1 MTSQQSEEKTSA
13 LDRAGKSKWGYNVA
27 QVDEFLERAHEMYE
41 NNDPQLSQE
50 EIQLTSFDLERN
62 GYVIGQVDAT
72 LIRLERAIVDKNT
85 QTQIAEE
92 GRRQWDQETL
102 GLAQTLQQRA
112 EAPNRQRFKPG
123 LRHHPSYDRKQ
134 VDLLVMQ
141 TWTRITQ
148 LLGIPNTLDEV
159 RNADLITSSRVA
171 NAIFTQRN
179 AHHGYD
185 ESSVDAY
192 LNRAI
197 QVLTRVESVERMGL
211 DTHISSVP
219 MTAQE
224 RLAGLVA
231 TSASSAASQAGGEE
245 VGGADSAANV
255 SSDSHAREQAGAE
268 AAKETQV
275 LEPLEQKD
283 EGFAFDFAHKQANN
297 AAEANGKGPLPPAPA
312 APAASAAPA
321 SPAAPVAASE
331 EQETSGLSSLSE
343 GTSQGSHYKEAPAYA
358 EQVGEQNEPL
368 VPAPAAPRIEQN
380 ASAASAS
387 VASDTT
393 SASAEHNSAEYNSAE
408 LNSAK
413 NNGTEHDGTDHA
425 SGDDDNKKDQPVD
438 SYFDEVMNSSVSSTG
453 SFEIPSLTF
462 GGSQQPHTSE

>member
-13 LDRAGKSKWGYNVA
+13 LDRAGKRKWGYNVA

-85 QTQIAEE
+85 QTQIAQE

-211 DTHISSVP
+211 DTHVSSVP

-224 RLAGLVA
+224 NLAGLVA

-283 EGFAFDFAHKQANN
+283 EGFAFDFAHKQAND

-312 APAASAAPA
+312 APATSAAPA

-331 EQETSGLSSLSE
+331 EQETSGLSSLLQGASHN
-343 GTSQGSHYKEAPAYA
+343 SQHEEAPAYA
-358 EQVGEQNEPL
+358 EQSGGQHESLP
-368 VPAPAAPRIEQN
+368 PAPAALHREQT
-380 ASAASAS
+380 ASAP
-387 VASDTT
+387 SDTT
-393 SASAEHNSAEYNSAE
+393 SASAEHTSTGYNDADNNSAEHNS
-408 LNSAK
+408 
-413 NNGTEHDGTDHA
+413 GEHDGTDHA
-425 SGDDDNKKDQPVD
+425 SGDDDDKKDQPVD

>member
-13 LDRAGKSKWGYNVA
+13 LDRAGKRKWGYNVA

-224 RLAGLVA
+224 SLAGLVA
-231 TSASSAASQAGGEE
+231 TSASSAASHAGGEE
-245 VGGADSAANV
+245 VGGADSAANI
-255 SSDSHAREQAGAE
+255 SSDSQAREQAGAE

-283 EGFAFDFAHKQANN
+283 EGFAFDFAHKQAND
-297 AAEANGKGPLPPAPA
+297 AAEANSNEPLPPAPA
-312 APAASAAPA
+312 APATSAAPVSPA
-321 SPAAPVAASE
+321 SPAASQAASE
-331 EQETSGLSSLSE
+331 EPETSGLSSLLH
-343 GTSQGSHYKEAPAYA
+343 GTSQDSHYDEAPAYTGQA
-358 EQVGEQNEPL
+358 GEQNEPL
-368 VPAPAAPRIEQN
+368 PPAPAAPHGEQN
-380 ASAASAS
+380 ASAT
-387 VASDTT
+387 SDTT
-393 SASAEHNSAEYNSAE
+393 SASADHNSAE
-408 LNSAK
+408 LNNGEHHSAAQ
-413 NNGTEHDGTDHA
+413 DGAHHA
-425 SGDDDNKKDQPVD
+425 SGDDDKKDQPVD

>member
-13 LDRAGKSKWGYNVA
+13 LDRAGKRKWGYNVA

-224 RLAGLVA
+224 SLAGLVA

-283 EGFAFDFAHKQANN
+283 EGFAFDFAHKQAND
-297 AAEANGKGPLPPAPA
+297 AAEANSNEPLPPAPA
-312 APAASAAPA
+312 APAAPVAPAAPA
-321 SPAAPVAASE
+321 ASQAASE
-331 EQETSGLSSLSE
+331 EPETSGLSSLLH
-343 GTSQGSHYKEAPAYA
+343 GTSQDSHYDEAPAYA
-358 EQVGEQNEPL
+358 EQAGEQNEPL
-368 VPAPAAPRIEQN
+368 PPTPAAPHGEQN
-380 ASAASAS
+380 ASAT
-387 VASDTT
+387 SDTT
-393 SASAEHNSAEYNSAE
+393 SASAEHNSTE
-408 LNSAK
+408 LNNGEHHSAAQ
-413 NNGTEHDGTDHA
+413 DGAHHA
-425 SGDDDNKKDQPVD
+425 SGDDDKKDQPVD

>member
-13 LDRAGKSKWGYNVA
+13 LDRAGKRKWGYNVA

-92 GRRQWDQETL
+92 GRSQWDQETL

-224 RLAGLVA
+224 SLAGLVA
-231 TSASSAASQAGGEE
+231 TSASSAASHAGGEE

-283 EGFAFDFAHKQANN
+283 EGFAFDFAHKQAND
-297 AAEANGKGPLPPAPA
+297 AAESKGKGPLPPAPA
-312 APAASAAPA
+312 APATSAAPAAPA

-331 EQETSGLSSLSE
+331 EPETSGLSSLLH
-343 GTSQGSHYKEAPAYA
+343 GTSQDSHYDEAPVYTGQA
-358 EQVGEQNEPL
+358 GEQNEPL
-368 VPAPAAPRIEQN
+368 PPAPAAPHGEQN
-380 ASAASAS
+380 ASAASTS

-393 SASAEHNSAEYNSAE
+393 SASAEHNSAE
-408 LNSAK
+408 L
-413 NNGTEHDGTDHA
+413 NNGEHHSAAQDGAHHA
-425 SGDDDNKKDQPVD
+425 SGDEDKKDQPVD

>member
-1 MTSQQSEEKTSA
+1 MTSQQSEQKTSA
-13 LDRAGKSKWGYNVA
+13 LDRAGKRKWGYNVA

-85 QTQIAEE
+85 QTQIAQE

-211 DTHISSVP
+211 DTHVSSVP

-224 RLAGLVA
+224 SLVGLVA
-231 TSASSAASQAGGEE
+231 TSASYAASHAGGEE
-245 VGGADSAANV
+245 VHSADSAANV
-255 SSDSHAREQAGAE
+255 SSDSQAREQAGAE

-283 EGFAFDFAHKQANN
+283 EGFAFDFAHKQAND
-297 AAEANGKGPLPPAPA
+297 AAEANSNEPLPPAPA
-312 APAASAAPA
+312 APAASTA
-321 SPAAPVAASE
+321 SAAPVAPSAAEATSE
-331 EQETSGLSSLSE
+331 EPETSGLSSLLH
-343 GTSQGSHYKEAPAYA
+343 GTSQDSHDNKASAYA
-358 EQVGEQNEPL
+358 EQAGEQNEPL
-368 VPAPAAPRIEQN
+368 PPAPAAPHGKQN
-380 ASAASAS
+380 ASA
-387 VASDTT
+387 ASDTT
-393 SASAEHNSAEYNSAE
+393 SASAEHNSAE
-408 LNSAK
+408 L
-413 NNGTEHDGTDHA
+413 NNGEHHSAAQDGAHHA
-425 SGDDDNKKDQPVD
+425 SGDDDDKKDQPVD

>member
-13 LDRAGKSKWGYNVA
+13 LDRAGKRKWGYNVA

-211 DTHISSVP
+211 DTRVSSVP

-224 RLAGLVA
+224 SLAGLVSA
-231 TSASSAASQAGGEE
+231 PASSAASHAGGEE
-245 VGGADSAANV
+245 AHSADSTDSAADV
-255 SSDSHAREQAGAE
+255 ATDSQAREQAGAE

-283 EGFAFDFAHKQANN
+283 EGFAFDFAHKQAND
-297 AAEANGKGPLPPAPA
+297 AAEANSNEPLPPAPA
-312 APAASAAPA
+312 APAAPVAPAASAA
-321 SPAAPVAASE
+321 SEAASE
-331 EQETSGLSSLSE
+331 EPETSGLSSLLH
-343 GTSQGSHYKEAPAYA
+343 GTSQDSHDDEAPAYA
-358 EQVGEQNEPL
+358 EQAGEQNEPL
-368 VPAPAAPRIEQN
+368 PPAPAAPHGEQN
-380 ASAASAS
+380 ASAT
-387 VASDTT
+387 SDTT
-393 SASAEHNSAEYNSAE
+393 SASAEHNSAELSNGEHHSA
-408 LNSAK
+408 AQ
-413 NNGTEHDGTDHA
+413 DGAHHT
-425 SGDDDNKKDQPVD
+425 SGDDDKKDRPVD

>member
-13 LDRAGKSKWGYNVA
+13 LDRAGKRKWGYNVA

-224 RLAGLVA
+224 SLAGLVA
-231 TSASSAASQAGGEE
+231 TSASSAASHAGGEE

-255 SSDSHAREQAGAE
+255 SSDSQAREQAGAE

-283 EGFAFDFAHKQANN
+283 EGFAFDFAHKQAND
-297 AAEANGKGPLPPAPA
+297 AAEANGKGSLPPAPA
-312 APAASAAPA
+312 APATSAAPASPA

-331 EQETSGLSSLSE
+331 EQETSGLSSLLH
-343 GTSQGSHYKEAPAYA
+343 GTSQDSHSDEAPAYA
-358 EQVGEQNEPL
+358 GQAGEQNEPL
-368 VPAPAAPRIEQN
+368 VPAPAASRIEQN

-393 SASAEHNSAEYNSAE
+393 SASAEHNSAE

-413 NNGTEHDGTDHA
+413 NNSTEHDGTDHA
-425 SGDDDNKKDQPVD
+425 SGDDDDKKDQPVD

>member
-13 LDRAGKSKWGYNVA
+13 LDRAGKRKWGYNVA

-148 LLGIPNTLDEV
+148 LVGIPNTLDEV

-224 RLAGLVA
+224 SLAGLVT
-231 TSASSAASQAGGEE
+231 TSASSAASHAGGEE

-283 EGFAFDFAHKQANN
+283 GGFAFDFAHKQAND
-297 AAEANGKGPLPPAPA
+297 AAEANSNEPLPPAPA
-312 APAASAAPA
+312 APATSAAPAAPA

-331 EQETSGLSSLSE
+331 EQETSGLSSLLH
-343 GTSQGSHYKEAPAYA
+343 GTSQNSHHDEAPAYA
-358 EQVGEQNEPL
+358 EQAGEQNEPIP
-368 VPAPAAPRIEQN
+368 PAPAAPHGERN

-387 VASDTT
+387 AASDTT
-393 SASAEHNSAEYNSAE
+393 SASAEHNSAE
-408 LNSAK
+408 L
-413 NNGTEHDGTDHA
+413 NNGEHHSAAQDGAHHA
-425 SGDDDNKKDQPVD
+425 SGDDNKKDQPVD

-462 GGSQQPHTSE
+462 GGSQRPHTSE

>member
-1 MTSQQSEEKTSA
+1 MTSQQSEQKTSA
-13 LDRAGKSKWGYNVA
+13 LDRAGKRKWGYNVV

-197 QVLTRVESVERMGL
+197 QVLTRVESVEHMGL
-211 DTHISSVP
+211 DTHVSSVP

-224 RLAGLVA
+224 SLAGLVA
-231 TSASSAASQAGGEE
+231 TSASSAASQAGSEE
-245 VGGADSAANV
+245 AHSADSADSAAGI
-255 SSDSHAREQAGAE
+255 SSDSHAREHAGAE

-275 LEPLEQKD
+275 LEPLEHKD
-283 EGFAFDFAHKQANN
+283 EGFAFDFAHKQADT
-297 AAEANGKGPLPPAPA
+297 AAEANGNEPLPPAPA
-312 APAASAAPA
+312 APVAPVAPAAPA
-321 SPAAPVAASE
+321 ASQAASE
-331 EQETSGLSSLSE
+331 EPETSGLSSLLH
-343 GTSQGSHYKEAPAYA
+343 GTSQDSHYDEAPAYA
-358 EQVGEQNEPL
+358 EQAGEQNEPL
-368 VPAPAAPRIEQN
+368 PPAPAAPHGKQN
-380 ASAASAS
+380 ASAT
-387 VASDTT
+387 SDTT
-393 SASAEHNSAEYNSAE
+393 SASAEHNSAE
-408 LNSAK
+408 L
-413 NNGTEHDGTDHA
+413 NNGEHHSAAQDDAHHA
-425 SGDDDNKKDQPVD
+425 SGDDDDKKDQPVD

>member
-13 LDRAGKSKWGYNVA
+13 LDRAGKRKWGYNVA

-211 DTHISSVP
+211 DTRVSSVP

-224 RLAGLVA
+224 SLAGLVA
-231 TSASSAASQAGGEE
+231 TSASSAASHAGGEE
-245 VGGADSAANV
+245 AHSADSAANV

-283 EGFAFDFAHKQANN
+283 EGFAFDFAHKQAND
-297 AAEANGKGPLPPAPA
+297 AAEANSNEPLPPAPA
-312 APAASAAPA
+312 APAAPVAPAAPA
-321 SPAAPVAASE
+321 ASQAASE
-331 EQETSGLSSLSE
+331 EPETSGLSSLLH
-343 GTSQGSHYKEAPAYA
+343 GTSQDSHYDEAPAYA
-358 EQVGEQNEPL
+358 EQAGEQNEPL
-368 VPAPAAPRIEQN
+368 PPAPAAPHGEQN
-380 ASAASAS
+380 ASAT
-387 VASDTT
+387 SDTA
-393 SASAEHNSAEYNSAE
+393 SASAEHNSTE
-408 LNSAK
+408 LNNGEHHSAAQ
-413 NNGTEHDGTDHA
+413 DGAHHA
-425 SGDDDNKKDQPVD
+425 SGDDDKKDQPVD